1 MRRLIVFGLVLVGGF
16 GSAADARAV
25 EVTVGPGVAVV
36 EVTPAE
42 ARRVF
47 AAVDSAAAF
56 ADLVAPVLPPE
67 YAAAVKLAGVGWQVV
82 RAVAPD
88 GVPLRLVVTAVP
100 PAVLVLPRAGMTA
113 AEVVAAYER
122 LAARPRELAD
132 GLHAAGKELAARLWD
147 AIPAD
152 RFRDWRP
159 RPSLWAAR
167 PEK

>member
-1 MRRLIVFGLVLVGGF
+1 MFRPVVFGFVLAAAF

-25 EVTVGPGVAVV
+25 EVTVGRGVAVV

-42 ARRVF
+42 ARQLF
-47 AAVDSAAAF
+47 EAVDSAAAF
-56 ADLVAPVLPPE
+56 ADLIAPALPPE

-88 GVPLRLVVTAVP
+88 GVPLRVVITAVP
-100 PAVLVLPRAGMTA
+100 PAVLVLPRTGLTA

-122 LAARPRELAD
+122 LAARPREVVDRLD
-132 GLHAAGKELAARLWD
+132 AAGRELAGKLWD

-152 RFRDWRP
+152 RFRDWRT
-159 RPSLWAAR
+159 RPTRWAAR
-167 PEK
+167 PGK

>member
-1 MRRLIVFGLVLVGGF
+1 MRRLTVLGF
-16 GSAADARAV
+16 VTAAVLGSAAGARAV
-25 EVTVGPGVAVV
+25 EVTVGRGVAVV

-56 ADLVAPVLPPE
+56 ADLVAPALPPE

-88 GVPLRLVVTAVP
+88 GVPLRVVVTAVP
-100 PAVLVLPRAGMTA
+100 PAVLVLPQAGLTA
-113 AEVVAAYER
+113 AEVVTAYER

-132 GLHAAGKELAARLWD
+132 ELHAAGKELTARLWD

-159 RPSLWAAR
+159 RPTRWAAR
-167 PEK
+167 PGK